1 MESIVLKAK
10 GVPALVK
17 GKFAL
22 TKIEVG
28 LDLASE
34 FYGPEKAVIGELLDG
49 ALHFFL

>member
-1 MESIVLKAK
+1 MESVVLKAK
-10 GVPALVK
+10 GVPTLVE

-28 LDLASE
+28 LHLAPE